1 MKRIINYITLLL
13 FVSVATAC
21 VRDEILPCP
30 PLQVNL
36 AVKDKNYFNV
46 DKVESEERVSEDLAF
61 QAYVP
66 TLYYRLCDVVTG
78 ELVEERG
85 VFKAAGE
92 GKTYPLTFP
101 EELPHGTYVLTV
113 WGGLDNLEGLS
124 PDRGRMA
131 FHPEQAEGND
141 VYLVQDTLVYDA
153 WNYEYTAELERTKG
167 KLVVEV
173 NKLPVQS
180 MQVRQE
186 VTQLFGWVDALQF
199 IYGGESQVTT
209 ASHCTVD
216 GPMVWKTLLAP
227 SVRKKA
233 SVFGL
238 QFFAAEEPETP
249 LYIPD
254 EVAVT
259 MERNC
264 LTVLRYVYDGKGA
277 FTIYILVNDNWEL
290 VHGMEID

>member
-46 DKVESEERVSEDLAF
+46 DKVDLEERVSEDLAF
-61 QAYVP
+61 QTYVP
-66 TLYYRLCDVVTG
+66 TLYYRLCDAATG
-78 ELVEERG
+78 RLVEERG
-85 VFKAAGE
+85 IFEAAGE

-113 WGGLDNLEGLS
+113 WGGLDNLDVLS
-124 PDRGRMA
+124 SDRSRLD
-131 FHPEQAEGND
+131 FHPGGAEGND
-141 VYLVQDTLVYDA
+141 VYLVHDTLVYDA

-173 NKLPVQS
+173 SQLPVQP
-180 MQVRQE
+180 MQVQQE
-186 VTQLFGWVDALQF
+186 VTRLFGWVDAPKF
-199 IYGGESQVTT
+199 AYGGESQVTV
-209 ASHCTVD
+209 ASHFTVD
-216 GPMVWKTLLAP
+216 GQMVWKTLLAP
-227 SVRKKA
+227 SVRKEA
-233 SVFGL
+233 SAFGL
-238 QFFAAEEPETP
+238 QFFAEEDSETP

-264 LTVLRYVYDGKGA
+264 LTVLRYVYEGKGSFA
-277 FTIYILVNDNWEL
+277 IYILVNDNWEL